1 MINSLYLFMK
11 HFLLS
16 FFIILA
22 LGTGGII
29 SYFFFPKEEK
39 TTVYTLEIPEDT
51 VTKENEGFN
60 YGPIPSLSNS
70 NFFAK
75 TKEAFISKKASFIEA
90 DLTRML
96 LTVYRDGV
104 SVKEVPIKTKGKDGL
119 WWETPAG
126 LYKIE
131 AKEKKHYSSF
141 GHVYENWNL
150 AFQGNFFIHG
160 WPYYEGG
167 KPVASTFSGGCI
179 RLSDED
185 AKAVYDL
192 VSLGDPVLVYEKSFS
207 TDNFVYKTELPEL
220 TADAYLAADIKNNFL
235 FASKEAT
242 TTHSVASVTK
252 LITALTA
259 SEYVNLDKSLLVR
272 ESALASTS
280 VKRLKAGDSYS
291 AYSLLFPLLLE
302 SSNEAA
308 EVFASSIGRN
318 YFITLMNKK
327 AKAIGMNDTIFTDPA
342 GREAANVSTPEDLF
356 ALAKYIYLNRNFIF
370 KLTSETLGGAAYEN
384 TFTGLGNFN
393 LYKGDPEFVGGKI
406 GKSTSAKETYVGVF
420 EIKIGEEVRPIVIVI
435 LGSEDIKKDVDTM
448 RKYIR
453 EKYGGN

>member
-1 MINSLYLFMK
+1 MR
-11 HFLLS
+11 HFLIS
-16 FFIILA
+16 FLIIVA
-22 LGTGGII
+22 LGTGGVL

-39 TTVYTLEIPEDT
+39 TTVYTLELPEEMLS
-51 VTKENEGFN
+51 KENEGFT
-60 YGPIPSLSNS
+60 YGPISSLSNS

-75 TKEAFISKKASFIEA
+75 TKATFIDKKASFIEA
-90 DLTRML
+90 DLTTMK
-96 LTVYRDGV
+96 LTVYKEGV
-104 SVKEVPIKTKGKDGL
+104 SIKEVPIKTKGKDGL
-119 WWETPAG
+119 WWQTPAG

-131 AKEKKHYSSF
+131 TKEKKHYSSF

-179 RLSDED
+179 RLADED

-192 VSLGDPVLVYEKSFS
+192 VSTGDPVLVYEKAFS
-207 TDNFVYKTELPEL
+207 TDTFVYKTELPEL

-235 FASKEAT
+235 FASKGAT
-242 TTHSVASVTK
+242 TTHSIASITK
-252 LITALTA
+252 LVTALTA

-272 ESALASTS
+272 ESSLASTS
-280 VKRLKAGDSYS
+280 VKRLNAGESYS

-308 EVFASSIGRN
+308 EVFASSISRN
-318 YFITLMNKK
+318 YFINLMNKK
-327 AKAIGMNDTIFTDPA
+327 AKAIGMNDTVFTDPA
-342 GREAANVSTPEDLF
+342 GREAMNVSTPEDLF
-356 ALAKYIYLNRNFIF
+356 ALAKYAYLNRRFVLNI
-370 KLTSETLGGAAYEN
+370 TSETLAGSAYEN

-420 EIKIGEEVRPIVIVI
+420 EMKIGEEVRPIVIVV

-448 RKYIR
+448 REYIK
-453 EKYGGN
+453 EKYGGR

>member
-1 MINSLYLFMK
+1 MR
-11 HFLLS
+11 HFLVSIL
-16 FFIILA
+16 IIIA
-22 LGTGGII
+22 LGTGGVI

-39 TTVYTLEIPEDT
+39 TTVYTLELPE
-51 VTKENEGFN
+51 EMLSRESEGFT
-60 YGPIPSLSNS
+60 YGPLPSLSNS
-70 NFFAK
+70 DFFAK
-75 TKEAFISKKASFIEA
+75 TKAVFVDKKATFIEA

-96 LTVYRDGV
+96 LVVYKEGLPI
-104 SVKEVPIKTKGKDGL
+104 KEVKIMTKGKDGL
-119 WWETPAG
+119 WWQTPAG

-131 AKEKKHYSSF
+131 TKEKKHYSSF

-167 KPVASTFSGGCI
+167 KPVSSTFSGGCI

-192 VSLGDPVLVYEKSFS
+192 VSTGDPVLVYEKAFS
-207 TDNFVYKTELPEL
+207 MDNFAYTSQLPEL
-220 TADAYLAADIKNNFL
+220 DADAYLAADIKNNFL
-235 FASKEAT
+235 FAGKEAT
-242 TTHSVASVTK
+242 STHSIASITK
-252 LITALTA
+252 LVTALTA
-259 SEYVNLDKSLLVR
+259 SEYINLDKSLLVR
-272 ESALASTS
+272 ESSLASTS
-280 VKRLKAGDSYS
+280 VKRLTAGQSIG

-318 YFITLMNKK
+318 YFINLMNKK
-327 AKAIGMNDTIFTDPA
+327 AKAIGMNATVFTDPA
-342 GREAANVSTPEDLF
+342 GREATNVSTPEDLF

-370 KLTSETLGGAAYEN
+370 KVTSETLGGAAYEN
-384 TFTGLGNFN
+384 SFTDLSNFN

-420 EIKIGEEVRPIVIVI
+420 EMKIGEEVRPIVIVI

-448 RKYIR
+448 RGYIR
-453 EKYGGN
+453 AKYGGR